1 MPSIDNS
8 RATPVLTLIATIL
21 SVATL
26 YFARSILVP
35 LALAVLIAFILS
47 PVVTWLEK
55 IHIGRVVSVVVVS
68 VLFISCTAGLAW
80 IVTHQLLDVADKFPD
95 YKENIKDKLSVVR
108 SMRDGRISKAT
119 GTVNELGSEISEAAA
134 PAQPANT
141 PAHSRTRPM
150 SVVVQ
155 PQSDPFSMLTSMLGP
170 LLGPIGTGGVV
181 IVFAIFMLINRESLR
196 NRFLR
201 LAGQG
206 HLSSTTLA
214 LDEATK
220 RVSRYLLLQSLV
232 NISYGCLV
240 GLGLH
245 LIGVPNPV
253 LWGVLA
259 GLLRYIPY
267 LGPLVGGILP
277 FFLALGAFDDWKR
290 PLIVLAMFVVLELST
305 ANFVEPM
312 LYGSQTGITSIAI
325 LIAAIF
331 WTVVWGPVGLL
342 LSTPLTVCLV
352 AFGKHIPKLE
362 FLTVLFGDE
371 TILPPDA
378 KIYQRLLAS
387 DPEEARQIAEAH
399 IKESSIEDLYES
411 VLIPVLILARRDRD
425 RSRIDESQLAYL
437 YRNTREL
444 VEELGDELTAATAES
459 TGESE
464 KGRKLERPASDTAE
478 YEAVVI
484 PAQDEGDEIVGIM
497 LAQFA
502 SKNGCKMKVFAADRT
517 ADFEKS
523 AANRAALVVCVS
535 ALPPCSLSR
544 TRSLFARLKETYGS
558 ANILV
563 GLWNFTGAA
572 PKAAERI
579 GASNGDKVVT
589 TLSETMNEIN
599 ALCDHS
605 SEEPAATYSDSPR

>member
-1 MPSIDNS
+1 MASFDTS
-8 RATPVLTLIATIL
+8 RTTPVLTLIATIL

-55 IHIGRVVSVVVVS
+55 IHFGRVVAVGVVS
-68 VLFISCTAGLAW
+68 ILFISSTAGLAW
-80 IVTHQLLDVADKFPD
+80 VVTHQLLDVADKIPD

-119 GTVNELGSEISEAAA
+119 GTVSELGSEISAAA
-134 PAQPANT
+134 TPAQPANSA
-141 PAHSRTRPM
+141 AHQRSRPM
-150 SVVVQ
+150 PVVVQ
-155 PQSDPFSMLTSMLGP
+155 TQSDPFSMLTNMLGP

-181 IVFAIFMLINRESLR
+181 VVFAIFMLINRESLR
-196 NRFLR
+196 NRLLR

-206 HLSSTTLA
+206 HLSSTTRA
-214 LDEATK
+214 LDDATK

-232 NISYGCLV
+232 NVAYGSLV

-259 GLLRYIPY
+259 GLFRYIPY
-267 LGPLVGGILP
+267 LGPLVGGLLP
-277 FFLALGAFDDWKR
+277 LLLALGAFDDWKR
-290 PLIVLAMFVVLELST
+290 PLLVLAMFVVLELST

-312 LYGSQTGITSIAI
+312 LYGSQTGITSLAI

-352 AFGKHIPKLE
+352 AFGKHTPKLE

-371 TILPPDA
+371 TVLPQDA

-387 DPEEARQIAEAH
+387 DPEEAREIAEAH
-399 IKESSIEDLYES
+399 VKESSIEDLYES
-411 VLIPVLILARRDRD
+411 VLIPMLILAKHDRD
-425 RSRIDESQLAYL
+425 RRHIDENQLAYL
-437 YRNTREL
+437 YQNTREL
-444 VEELGDELTAATAES
+444 VEELGDEFASVTADSAGQPEP
-459 TGESE
+459 
-464 KGRKLERPASDTAE
+464 RKKPDLAAGRPAA
-478 YEAVVI
+478 YEALVV
-484 PAQDEGDEIVGIM
+484 PAQDEGDEIVGMM

-502 SKNGCKMKVFAADRT
+502 SKAGHRMKVLAADRISEL
-517 ADFEKS
+517 EKS
-523 AANRAALVVCVS
+523 SANRSPFVVCIS

-544 TRSLFARLKETYGS
+544 TRSLFEKLKQSHGG

-563 GLWNFTGAA
+563 GLWNFTGPA

-579 GASNGDKVVT
+579 GARNGDKVVT
-589 TLSETMNEIN
+589 TLSETMKEIDGIR
-599 ALCDHS
+599 AHS
-605 SEEPAATYSDSPR
+605 SEAAEAYSDSPR

>member
-1 MPSIDNS
+1 MASFDTS
-8 RATPVLTLIATIL
+8 RTTPVLTLIATIL

-55 IHIGRVVSVVVVS
+55 IHIGRVVAVGVVS
-68 VLFISCTAGLAW
+68 VLFISSTAALAW
-80 IVTHQLLDVADKFPD
+80 VVTHQLLDVADKIPD

-119 GTVNELGSEISEAAA
+119 GTVNELGSEISAAAA
-134 PAQPANT
+134 PAQPANSA
-141 PAHSRTRPM
+141 AHQRSRPM
-150 SVVVQ
+150 PVVVQ
-155 PQSDPFSMLTSMLGP
+155 TQSDPFSMLTSLLGP
-170 LLGPIGTGGVV
+170 LLGPVGTGGVV
-181 IVFAIFMLINRESLR
+181 VVFAIFMLINRESLR
-196 NRFLR
+196 NRLLR

-206 HLSSTTLA
+206 HLSSTTRA
-214 LDEATK
+214 LDDATK

-232 NISYGCLV
+232 NVSYGCLV

-245 LIGVPNPV
+245 FIGVPNPV

-259 GLLRYIPY
+259 GLFRYIPY

-277 FFLALGAFDDWKR
+277 LLLALGAFDDWKR
-290 PLIVLAMFVVLELST
+290 PLLVLAMFVVLELST

-312 LYGSQTGITSIAI
+312 LYGSQTGITSLAI

-352 AFGKHIPKLE
+352 AFGKHTPKLE

-371 TILPPDA
+371 TVLPQDA

-387 DPEEARQIAEAH
+387 DPEEAREIAEAH
-399 IKESSIEDLYES
+399 VKESSIEDLYES
-411 VLIPVLILARRDRD
+411 VLIPMLILAKHDRD
-425 RSRIDESQLAYL
+425 RRHIDESQLAYL
-437 YRNTREL
+437 YQNTREL
-444 VEELGDELTAATAES
+444 VEELGDEFASATADSANESEPKKKPERVAASTAA
-459 TGESE
+459 
-464 KGRKLERPASDTAE
+464 
-478 YEAVVI
+478 YEALVV

-502 SKNGCKMKVFAADRT
+502 SKAGYRTKVLAADGT
-517 ADFEKS
+517 SGFEKG
-523 AANRAALVVCVS
+523 AVNRSPLVVCIS

-544 TRSLFARLKETYGS
+544 TRSLFEKLKESHGR
-558 ANILV
+558 ANIIV

-579 GASNGDKVVT
+579 GARNGDKVVT
-589 TLSETMNEIN
+589 TLSETMKEIG
-599 ALCDHS
+599 AIRDHS
-605 SEEPAATYSDSPR
+605 SEAAEAYSDSPR

>member
-1 MPSIDNS
+1 MASLDTS

-21 SVATL
+21 SVAAL

-55 IHIGRVVSVVVVS
+55 IRIGRVVSVVVVS

-80 IVTHQLLDVADKFPD
+80 VVTHQLLDVADKFPD

-119 GTVNELGSEISEAAA
+119 GTVNELGSEISAAA
-134 PAQPANT
+134 VPTQPGTSA
-141 PAHSRTRPM
+141 AHPRTRPM
-150 SVVVQ
+150 PVVMQ
-155 PQSDPFSMLTSMLGP
+155 AESDPFSLLTSMLGP
-170 LLGPIGTGGVV
+170 FLGPIGTGGIV

-232 NISYGCLV
+232 NVSYGCLV

-245 LIGVPNPV
+245 FIGVPNPV

-259 GLLRYIPY
+259 GLLRYVPY
-267 LGPLVGGILP
+267 LGPLVGGVLP
-277 FFLALGAFDDWKR
+277 FVLALGAFDDWKR

-331 WTVVWGPVGLL
+331 WTVVWGPIGLL

-371 TILPPDA
+371 TVLPPDA

-387 DPEEARQIAEAH
+387 DPEEAREIAEAH
-399 IKESSIEDLYES
+399 IKDSSIEDLYES

-425 RSRIDESQLAYL
+425 RRRIDETQLAYL

-444 VEELGDELTAATAES
+444 VEELGDEFTPVTADSA
-459 TGESE
+459 GDSE
-464 KGRKLERPASDTAE
+464 KKRKLERPAGHAAE
-478 YEAVVI
+478 YDAVIV

-502 SKNGCKMKVFAADRT
+502 SKNGYKMKVFAADRT

-523 AANRAALVVCVS
+523 PVSRAILVVCIS

-544 TRSLFARLKETYGS
+544 ARSLFEQLKETHGS

-563 GLWNFTGAA
+563 CLWNFTGVA

-579 GASNGDKVVT
+579 GASSGDKVIT
-589 TLSETMNEIN
+589 TLSETINEIN
-599 ALCDHS
+599 ALRDPS
-605 SEEPAATYSDSPR
+605 QQPAETYSDSPR